1 MLPGYIAA
9 RLEITAMT
17 AVAAHRLVT
26 ANHNRLTRI
35 RRAPRSQSG
44 HYFRASFFRWGEWSM
59 RVLGFSF
66 LMVWLLATAP
76 FAITVA
82 DTVQA
87 PDRTQSLP
95 EPVPGLD
102 EAMDLL
108 NLLD

>member
-1 MLPGYIAA
+1 
-9 RLEITAMT
+9 
-17 AVAAHRLVT
+17 
-26 ANHNRLTRI
+26 
-35 RRAPRSQSG
+35 
-44 HYFRASFFRWGEWSM
+44 M